1 VISITLVSSTS
12 ILPSGYSQ
20 EFSSYIPSWS
30 QSGQEEMK
38 LSWPSGIALDT
49 SSGNVYV
56 ADTANSRIQVFSS
69 NGTFVA
75 SFGRIGDAN
84 GTLKSPQGIAVDQ
97 QGNIYVVDTNNN
109 RIQVFSS
116 NGTFITKFG
125 RYGEANG
132 TLKSP
137 QGIAVDSLSGNVYVA
152 DTDNSRIQVFS
163 SNGTFITK
171 FGRYA
176 YGAGNGT
183 FNHPTGIAV
192 DQAGNVYVA
201 DTANNRIQVFSSN
214 GTFVAKWG
222 AYGSANGTLRSPE
235 GIAVDQT
242 GNVYVADTANNRIQV
257 FSSNGTFVAKWGAY
271 GRNEEQMR
279 SPEGIAVDQQG
290 NLYVADTANNRVSA
304 ISRSPISNVAFSSEE
319 GEIYGNDTRIKI
331 EPVYEGLTLP
341 TTIAFLGPD
350 DMLVPQNNTIMRIV
364 SGRML
369 EQPVLDLG
377 NSTRIRSCICD
388 IAIMERDNNNGTS
401 YAFVYYAKAEIT
413 EDDGKTKVV
422 DNLYRYDITNGKFIN
437 PKLIFEAPSS
447 LNANALH
454 NGGKLTVGPD
464 KNIYLTIGD
473 IEGRKTKAQ
482 NVNNGTLLDGSS
494 SILRFTPDGA
504 AVDGGLLGNTPSLDK
519 YYAYGIRNS
528 FGIDYDPFT
537 GNIWITD
544 NGPEYG
550 DEINLARPGFNG
562 GWNKVM
568 GLSSRDKSFNLA
580 DLEFFNGTGKYY
592 DPTFEWFDPI
602 GVTDLAFVPGDKLG
616 KEYEGSLF
624 VGDINFGYLYR
635 FLLNQSRTGLLLNDS
650 LSDGVANNNVETLES
665 VFAKI
670 NDGGITDLEVG
681 PDGLLYI
688 VSSNG
693 KIMRLEPIDANASR
707 TVIDGVA
714 GDNGTTDSGDATEAG
729 PTGGNNTTTITADDS
744 IIPGL

>member
-20 EFSSYIPSWS
+20 EFSSYIPRWS

-137 QGIAVDSLSGNVYVA
+137 QGIAVDSSSGNVYVA
-152 DTDNSRIQVFS
+152 DTDNNRIQVFS

-192 DQAGNVYVA
+192 DQA
-201 DTANNRIQVFSSN
+201 
-214 GTFVAKWG
+214 
-222 AYGSANGTLRSPE
+222 
-235 GIAVDQT
+235 

-388 IAIMERDNNNGTS
+388 IAIMERDNNGTS

-624 VGDINFGYLYR
+624 VGDINFGYVYR

-729 PTGGNNTTTITADDS
+729 PTGGDNTTTITADDS